1 MTDKAILE
9 RALFPIKPGKA
20 EEFAAAFARARKLPE
35 ASPGFR
41 KLEMRQ
47 GIEAPDTFILL
58 VWWDS
63 VEAHMQGFRDSPAIL
78 EWRALL
84 SPFFAGTPQMEHYRE
99 TL

>member
-1 MTDKAILE
+1 MILE
-9 RALFPIKPGKA
+9 RAFFPIKPGTGD
-20 EEFAAAFARARKLPE
+20 EFAVAFAKARKLLE
-35 ASPGFR
+35 ATPGFQ

-47 GIEAPDTFILL
+47 GIEAPDSFILL

-63 VEAHMQGFRDSPAIL
+63 VEAHTKGFRDSPAIV

>member
-1 MTDKAILE
+1 MILE
-9 RALFPIKPGKA
+9 RALFPIKPGRSG
-20 EEFAAAFARARKLPE
+20 EFAAAFAKARKLLE
-35 ASPGFR
+35 ATPGFQ

-47 GIEAPDTFILL
+47 GIEAPDTFVLL

-84 SPFFAGTPQMEHYRE
+84 TPFFSGTPQMEHYGE

>member
-1 MTDKAILE
+1 MILE
-9 RALFPIKPGKA
+9 RALFPIKPGMA
-20 EEFAAAFARARKLPE
+20 EEFSAAFAQARKLLE
-35 ASPGFR
+35 ATPGFQ

-63 VEAHMQGFRDSPAIL
+63 VEAHMEGFRNSPAIQ

-84 SPFFAGTPQMEHYRE
+84 SPFFAGTPQMEHYQE
-99 TL
+99 SL

>member
-1 MTDKAILE
+1 MIDKAILE
-9 RALFPIKPGKA
+9 RALFPIKPGMVT
-20 EEFAAAFARARKLPE
+20 EFTAAFAKARKLLE
-35 ASPGFR
+35 ASPGFQR
-41 KLEMRQ
+41 LEMRQ

-84 SPFFAGTPQMEHYRE
+84 SPFFTGTPQMEHFRE
-99 TL
+99 EI